1 MRRTLTLGPIAAAF
15 LFAAVVCAQ
24 DGAAPSPSRSRVRIS
39 GTGSNIVLERDPRP
53 ERKSAPAPVPEAP
66 ASPVDAAT
74 ELKAAGASDE
84 AVLSHLRAHAGEI
97 PPVILAEDVRRL
109 RKSGAGPD
117 VIAWL
122 SRNTA
127 LDIGETGE
135 GHESPDYSAA
145 PPPQDYGMGVYEAG
159 YAVPGAAT
167 RLRTPTR
174 PAAAASAHASGAT
187 GGRRS
192 RFTMAARRV
201 RLPTATARSL
211 PAAVDI
217 GCFHELSRPLSSRA
231 DGVARNGGCKIFTAS
246 KLVRLRGC

>member
-1 MRRTLTLGPIAAAF
+1 MRRTLTLGPIAAAS
-15 LFAAVVCAQ
+15 LFTAVVCAQ
-24 DGAAPSPSRSRVRIS
+24 DGAAPSPSQSRVRIS
-39 GTGSNIVLERDPRP
+39 GTGSNIVLEREPRP
-53 ERKSAPAPVPEAP
+53 ERKSAPAPVPEAA

-74 ELKAAGASDE
+74 QLKSAGASDE

-135 GHESPDYSAA
+135 GHESPDYPAA

-159 YAVPGAAT
+159 YAVPWGGYAA
-167 RLRTPTR
+167 PYSY
-174 PAAAASAHASGAT
+174 AGG
-187 GGRRS
+187 GGRFGS
-192 RFTMAARRV
+192 RVGRHGRPPQPVHHGSPARPIAHGNRAIV
-201 RLPTATARSL
+201 AGGRGHRMLP
-211 PAAVDI
+211 
-217 GCFHELSRPLSSRA
+217 
-231 DGVARNGGCKIFTAS
+231 
-246 KLVRLRGC
+246 